1 MVVDIIICLVIIFA
15 VLNILFA
22 KSKLYLQ
29 DDQQF
34 DKYRKIKKNVQVLV
48 FGSGPGMF
56 DIDFG
61 ETDCTKENLCIWPED
76 FRYDLKMLKLLKE
89 RVNKGTKI
97 IHIISPL
104 SFAKN
109 IYVFDEAYNEKYL
122 TVLPTKEV
130 ELPKLD
136 RFMILYFPIIKH
148 PKRFVKWIFGK
159 EKVVD
164 KKSIVSE
171 INISEKQ
178 RAADEMLAGWLKTNP
193 GLINFENSKQL
204 NSFEE
209 AFERNIRDLS
219 NMKKYCDEQGYQY
232 IPVIP
237 PMSRY
242 LKSHFSDS
250 FLDEVL
256 YTNIERAGIG
266 VECIDYLQ
274 DDRFDDMD
282 MYLNGLFL
290 DKYGSIKLTKDLM
303 SRI

>member
-1 MVVDIIICLVIIFA
+1 MIIVIFICIVAIFVVM
-15 VLNILFA
+15 NIVFA

-29 DDQQF
+29 EGTQF
-34 DKYRKIKKNVQVLV
+34 DKYREIRKDAQVLV
-48 FGSGPGMF
+48 FGSGPGLF

-61 ETDCTKENLCIWPED
+61 ESDHTKKNMCIWPED
-76 FRYDLKMLKLLKE
+76 FRYDLKMLKSLKGK
-89 RVNKGTKI
+89 VNKGTKI
-97 IHIISPL
+97 IHIICPL

-109 IYVFDEAYNEKYL
+109 INMFDESYNEKYL
-122 TVLPTKEV
+122 TILPAKEV
-130 ELPKLD
+130 DLPKWD
-136 RFMILYFPIIKH
+136 KFMLLYFPIIKH
-148 PKRFVKWIFGK
+148 PKRFVKCIFNRKK
-159 EKVVD
+159 EID
-164 KKSIVSE
+164 SKSIKSKMDIV
-171 INISEKQ
+171 EKQ
-178 RAADEMLAGWLKTNP
+178 QAADEILVSWLKTNP
-193 GLINFENSKQL
+193 GLNDFKNSKQL
-204 NSFEE
+204 TSFED
-209 AFERNIRDLS
+209 AYERNIRNLVK
-219 NMKKYCDEQGYQY
+219 MKKYCDEQGYQY

-242 LKSHFSDS
+242 LKSYFSDS